1 MAKNPEIEAR
11 KALFAK
17 MKKEHYT
24 LLIPDMCPIHF
35 DLMSLLIQR
44 RFGITPI
51 VVTPLGREA
60 KDAGLTAV
68 HNDSCYPVIITCGA
82 FLAELR
88 KGNYDL
94 NRTAVIISQTGGGCR
109 ASNYLSLFKKA
120 FEKEFPTVPVISINF
135 SGLSKDSSLPLSLG
149 FIRELYQ
156 AVLYGDFL
164 MNLEMQSRAYYPEE
178 EVLSLTKECLE
189 DLKKQVGHASFY
201 KTTKNY
207 RAILDRYMKFNPPAK
222 RKPRVGIVGEI
233 YVKYSPYA
241 NNHLC
246 DYLFHAGVEPTLP
259 SLNEFV
265 LYCMKNYF
273 IDNEYYGRNRLIMP
287 FLHPFYKH
295 CIKKTRKCAEMLKG
309 TNFLP
314 YSDFEEVVA
323 CGKKVIDL
331 GVKMGE
337 GWVIPAEMVDY
348 ATHGVENIVVVQ
360 PFGCLPNHIVGKG
373 MIRPVKELCPNA
385 NIVPL
390 DFDASSTSVNQE
402 NRLKLMLSNI
412 QGE

>member
-1 MAKNPEIEAR
+1 
-11 KALFAK
+11 
-17 MKKEHYT
+17 
-24 LLIPDMCPIHF
+24 
-35 DLMSLLIQR
+35 
-44 RFGITPI
+44 
-51 VVTPLGREA
+51 
-60 KDAGLTAV
+60 
-68 HNDSCYPVIITCGA
+68 
-82 FLAELR
+82 
-88 KGNYDL
+88 
-94 NRTAVIISQTGGGCR
+94 
-109 ASNYLSLFKKA
+109 
-120 FEKEFPTVPVISINF
+120 
-135 SGLSKDSSLPLSLG
+135 
-149 FIRELYQ
+149 
-156 AVLYGDFL
+156 VLYGDLL
-164 MNLEMQSRAYYPEE
+164 MLIANQCRPYELQKGATDKLLLTWQRRLEKAFQSREF
-178 EVLSLTKECLE
+178 LHTKRL
-189 DLKKQVGHASFY
+189 Y
-201 KTTKNY
+201 K
-207 RAILDRYMKFNPPAK
+207 RILDDFAAIPRTARNKV
-222 RKPRVGIVGEI
+222 RVGIVGEI

-287 FLHPFYKH
+287 FLRPFYKH